1 MSEKIFHICSI
12 IAESEEDYLS
22 LLEHLGRYPISITK
36 NFPEDSFFDSPTL
49 MVGWEYVK
57 HRFPKQNILD
67 KNIYNKL
74 FWSFSKSEN
83 EKTFIAQAEQF
94 FIDSMKA
101 WLPKNFILY
110 DSYINSETL
119 KEFLD
124 CNLCKEKKTY
134 IFFNNGALYLNN
146 DGNNFIINIKALSSH
161 DSDFKNTITDVMNE
175 FDIVALSFHNF
186 GDYINSERLKNIITI
201 DNIRWIK
208 SAVETEES
216 YFNIIP
222 NFEIKKYIPFL
233 MSKLGM
239 PRLDSEEMNFYERMF
254 QRDKATHWMSSREVA
269 FSPIFNNSKLNFK
282 IRKNC
287 KLAKINYSNKRT
299 KTGRIASRDVYN
311 PQNLEREG
319 DERKD
324 IISRFEGGE
333 ILVFDYISFETKI
346 SLFLCECEEFIEKYH
361 DKDLHHETAE
371 ILFSEQEINS
381 EQRAFSKI
389 INHALLYGAGENTL
403 IKKLQEKVSNPE
415 EKLYYIRKFLKP
427 IIDKSEKIK
436 QEYKLNGYLINPWGY
451 IIRVTESHASY
462 NNYIQS
468 YASEIVVDKILEI
481 KDFLKK
487 YKSQFIFQVHDS
499 LVFDLHPE
507 ESFLIEKIKEIL
519 SKHKEMSFGILSN
532 IGKNYKE
539 LQES

>member
-94 FIDSMKA
+94 FIESMKA

-134 IFFNNGALYLNN
+134 VFFNNGALYLNN

-222 NFEIKKYIPFL
+222 NFDIKKYIPFL

-269 FSPIFNNSKLNFK
+269 FSPNFNNNKLNFK

-324 IISRFEGGE
+324 IISRFEGGK
-333 ILVFDYISFETKI
+333 ILVCDYVSFETKI
-346 SLFLCECEEFIEKYH
+346 SIYETKNEKFIKENK
-361 DKDLHHETAE
+361 
-371 ILFSEQEINS
+371 NS
-381 EQRAFSKI
+381 DFHKEVASIIYKNKNPNDEQREFGKSI
-389 INHALLYGAGENTL
+389 VHPLLYGSGDNSLLKKLSIFEEPEYIL
-403 IKKLQEKVSNPE
+403 SKIKIFLEPIIKKSKEIN
-415 EKLYYIRKFLKP
+415 
-427 IIDKSEKIK
+427 K
-436 QEYKLNGYLINPWGY
+436 QMKDFGY
-451 IIRVTESHASY
+451 IITPQGSIIKIDKEYAGF
-462 NNYIQS
+462 NNYIQAC
-468 YASEIVVDKILEI
+468 ASEIVVDKILQI
-481 KDFLKK
+481 KKMFKK

-507 ESFLIEKIKEIL
+507 EMYLVEVIKNMLQYYEN
-519 SKHKEMSFGILSN
+519 MVFGIHVY
-532 IGKNYKE
+532 IGLNYKE
-539 LQES
+539 LKKL